1 MTNDFKEQLLNY
13 LTGTIQTETPPDN
26 PTYYIEKETLI
37 NNLYTNITNEIGS
50 NNFSIVNVI
59 QSKTNSNIVINGKNT
74 TNNNSFLIITDE
86 KFNILSYFDE
96 FSSGVSFRMFT
107 GFNIDENGYFYTI
120 ESDHGLQLNNKRF
133 LMLNNIAVPNANG
146 EYQVKIRK
154 SYSIPNTTVLYNN
167 SIQGLYKAVGQ
178 SIYVILNAD
187 NNANRYLTK
196 LTINVGASNNWED
209 NAING
214 VVGNDQI
221 LSVDSEGN
229 ILFKTINVGIPS
241 GAYTY
246 NISLYTYNNG
256 VETTETITDTIINST
271 NMWRATAKF
280 LNINEA
286 YMGYK
291 TSDTSNTY
299 TEYIIGHLDTTTKI
313 LTKVF
318 STQSVYSAIYNDT
331 NFLMFYRIDN
341 EMMFKFNVI
350 TNSSTNEFNI
360 IIGRLIGL
368 EEQNTLL
375 ASGITPLTTNVDFF
389 IVVKT
394 FNLYQYLSQYN
405 NNAYS
410 TKEIYQSNGYNGDSY
425 IDTNCLIPNISYFY
439 NNGKLVYARTLYNKQ
454 INGNTTTSTVEIPN
468 NYLNGISIQPNQ
480 LLGQTNL
487 ILNNDT
493 EEFIK
498 NIYETVDINFINTI
512 NIQNN
517 DGLIDNEI
525 SSLFN
530 YFINTTRDYTDYQ
543 QSIIRRA
550 LINYTD
556 EDLQTIN
563 LTSSLFIQNGT
574 EGQYEFVIYVPEG
587 KTVDNIQFTNYN
599 YMRIYNTISNLNLE
613 GGKYYKIIQPVEV
626 V

>member
-13 LTGTIQTETPPDN
+13 LTGTIQTETPPNN
-26 PTYYIEKETLI
+26 PTHYIEKETLT
-37 NNLYTNITNEIGS
+37 NNLYTNIITELGS
-50 NNFSIVNVI
+50 NNFEIVNVI
-59 QSKTNSNIVINGKNT
+59 QSKTNSNIVINCKST
-74 TNNNSFLIITDE
+74 SNNNSFLIVTD
-86 KFNILSYFDE
+86 KDFNILGYFDE

-133 LMLNNIAVPNANG
+133 LMLNNIAVPNSNG

-154 SYSIPNTTVLYNN
+154 SYAVPNTTVLYNN

-187 NNANRYLTK
+187 SSANRYLTK
-196 LTINVGASNNWED
+196 LTINVGATNDWED

-214 VVGNDQI
+214 VAGYDQI

-241 GAYTY
+241 GVYAY

-256 VETTETITDTIINST
+256 TETTETISDTIINGT
-271 NMWRATAKF
+271 DMWRTTAKF
-280 LNINEA
+280 LNINEV
-286 YMGYK
+286 YIGYK
-291 TSDTSNTY
+291 TADTGNTN
-299 TEYIIGHLDTTTKI
+299 TEYIIGHLDTTTKT

-318 STQSVYSAIYNDT
+318 STPSVYNAIYNDT

-341 EMMFKFNVI
+341 EMMFKFDVI

-368 EEQNTLL
+368 DTQSTLV

-405 NNAYS
+405 DNAYS

-425 IDTNCLIPNISYFY
+425 IDINCLIPNISYLY
-439 NNGKLVYARTLYNKQ
+439 SNSKLVYARTLYNKQ
-454 INGNTTTSTVEIPN
+454 VNGNTTTSTVEIPY
-468 NYLNGISIQPNQ
+468 NYLNEISIQPKQ

-493 EEFIK
+493 NSIIK
-498 NIYETVDINFINTI
+498 NIYETLDINFVNTI
-512 NIQNN
+512 TMQDN
-517 DGLIDNEI
+517 DN
-525 SSLFN
+525 S
-530 YFINTTRDYTDYQ
+530 INLMGASRLNASATSTNDYSDAQIGYY
-543 QSIIRRA
+543 R
-550 LINYTD
+550 LNYTD
-556 EDLQTIN
+556 GTSEDFKIN
-563 LTSSLFIQNGT
+563 PSEYTPINEYSGT
-574 EGQYEFVIYVPEG
+574 YNFAVYV
-587 KTVDNIQFTNYN
+587 KKALDNIN
-599 YMRIYNTISNLNLE
+599 ILSNDKTTVYATLNLVLKV
-613 GGKYYKIIQPVEV
+613 GKYYKIIQNVEV

>member
-13 LTGTIQTETPPDN
+13 LTGTIQTETPPLN
-26 PTYYIEKETLI
+26 STHYIEKETLA
-37 NNLYTNITNEIGS
+37 NNLYTNITNQLNS
-50 NNFSIVNVI
+50 NNFEIVNVI

-74 TNNNSFLIITDE
+74 NNNNSFLIVTD
-86 KFNILSYFDE
+86 KDFNILSYFDE

-120 ESDHGLQLNNKRF
+120 ESDHGGNLNNKRF
-133 LMLNNIAVPNANG
+133 LMLNNIAVPNAEGN
-146 EYQVKIRK
+146 YTVKIRK
-154 SYSIPNTTVLYNN
+154 SYAVPNTTVLYNN

-187 NNANRYLTK
+187 TSANRYLTK
-196 LTINVGASNNWED
+196 LTINVGASNDWQD
-209 NAING
+209 NAISG

-256 VETTETITDTIINST
+256 TETIETITDTIINGT
-271 NMWRATAKF
+271 DMWRVTAKF

-286 YMGYK
+286 YIGYK
-291 TSDTSNTY
+291 TADTGNTN
-299 TEYIIGHLDTTTKI
+299 TEYIIGHLDTTTKV

-318 STQSVYSAIYNDT
+318 STLSVYSAIYNDT
-331 NFLMFYRIDN
+331 NFLMFYKVDN

-360 IIGRLIGL
+360 IVGRLIEL
-368 EEQNTLL
+368 EEQSTLV
-375 ASGITPLTTNVDFF
+375 ASGITPLTTNADFF

-394 FNLYQYLSQYN
+394 FNLYQYLAQYN
-405 NNAYS
+405 DNAYS

-425 IDTNCLIPNISYFY
+425 IDTNCLIPNISYLY
-439 NNGKLVYARTLYNKQ
+439 SNSKLVYARTLYNKQ
-454 INGNTTTSTVEIPN
+454 VNGNTTTSTVEVPY
-468 NYLNGISIQPNQ
+468 NYLNEISIQPNQ

-493 EEFIK
+493 NSITK
-498 NIYETVDINFINTI
+498 NIYETLDINFINTI
-512 NIQNN
+512 TMQDN
-517 DGLIDNEI
+517 DN
-525 SSLFN
+525 S
-530 YFINTTRDYTDYQ
+530 INLSGASRLNASATSTNDYSNAQIGYY
-543 QSIIRRA
+543 R
-550 LINYTD
+550 LNYTD
-556 EDLQTIN
+556 GTIEDFKINPSEYTTIDEY
-563 LTSSLFIQNGT
+563 SGT
-574 EGQYEFVIYVPEG
+574 YNFVVYV
-587 KTVDNIQFTNYN
+587 KKAINNINILSNDKMTVYAT
-599 YMRIYNTISNLNLE
+599 LNLVLE
-613 GGKYYKIIQPVEV
+613 VGKYYKIIQNVEV

>member
-13 LTGTIQTETPPDN
+13 LTGTIQTETPPLN
-26 PTYYIEKETLI
+26 PTHYIEKETLV
-37 NNLYTNITNEIGS
+37 NNLYDNITTEVGS
-50 NNFSIVNVI
+50 NNFEIVNVI
-59 QSKTNSNIVINGKNT
+59 QSKTNSNIVINCKNT
-74 TNNNSFLIITDE
+74 SNNNSFLIVTDE

-167 SIQGLYKAVGQ
+167 SIQGLYKAIGQ

-187 NNANRYLTK
+187 TSANRYLTK
-196 LTINVGASNNWED
+196 LTINVGANNEWQD

-256 VETTETITDTIINST
+256 VETTETITDTIINGT
-271 NMWRATAKF
+271 DMWRDTAKF
-280 LNINEA
+280 LNINEV
-286 YMGYK
+286 YIGYK
-291 TSDTSNTY
+291 TADTGNAN
-299 TEYIIGHLDTTTKI
+299 TEYIIGHLDTTTKA

-318 STQSVYSAIYNDT
+318 STPSVYSAIATDI
-331 NFLMFYRIDN
+331 NFLMFYKVDN

-350 TNSSTNEFNI
+350 TNNSTNEFNI
-360 IIGRLIGL
+360 IVGRLIGL
-368 EEQNTLL
+368 EEQSTLV
-375 ASGITPLTTNVDFF
+375 ASEITPLTTNVDFF
-389 IVVKT
+389 VVVKT
-394 FNLYQYLSQYN
+394 FNLYQYIAQYN
-405 NNAYS
+405 DNAYS

-425 IDTNCLIPNISYFY
+425 IDTNCLIPNISYLY
-439 NNGKLVYARTLYNKQ
+439 SNSKLIYARTLYNKQ
-454 INGNTTTSTVEIPN
+454 VNGNTTTSTVEVPY
-468 NYLNGISIQPNQ
+468 NYLNNISIQPKQ
-480 LLGQTNL
+480 LLGQTNM

-493 EEFIK
+493 TPITK
-498 NIYETVDINFINTI
+498 NIYETLDINFINTI
-512 NIQNN
+512 TMQDNDNSINLNGASRLNN
-517 DGLIDNEI
+517 SATSTN
-525 SSLFN
+525 
-530 YFINTTRDYTDYQ
+530 DYSNAQIGYY
-543 QSIIRRA
+543 R
-550 LINYTD
+550 LNYTD
-556 EDLQTIN
+556 GTTEDFKIN
-563 LTSSLFIQNGT
+563 PSEYTPTDEYSGT
-574 EGQYEFVIYVPEG
+574 YNFAVYVKKPITNINILSND
-587 KTVDNIQFTNYN
+587 KTTVYAT
-599 YMRIYNTISNLNLE
+599 LNLVLE
-613 GGKYYKIIQPVEV
+613 VDKYYKINQNVEV